1 MNELMQQGNLMGLG
15 AALLT
20 GFMFSFNPASFIT
33 IPVVL
38 AYVTKARALR
48 EAVLFGGAFILGM
61 ILTHVVLGIGAA
73 IGGEWA
79 GQLLG
84 RHWYLLLGPV
94 LVFLGLIWA
103 GWLKFSLP
111 WFSIRGQK
119 VATIWSAFMLGI
131 PFTVGICPVCSPGLL
146 IALSA
151 SATVGSVSYGALL
164 LLFFGIGR
172 TLPVL
177 IGACSMG
184 YLESLKSLSRWH
196 HYLEKTG
203 GILLILMGFYLLNEY
218 YFIL

>member
-1 MNELMQQGNLMGLG
+1 
-15 AALLT
+15 
-20 GFMFSFNPASFIT
+20 
-33 IPVVL
+33 
-38 AYVTKARALR
+38 
-48 EAVLFGGAFILGM
+48 
-61 ILTHVVLGIGAA
+61 
-73 IGGEWA
+73 
-79 GQLLG
+79 
-84 RHWYLLLGPV
+84 
-94 LVFLGLIWA
+94 
-103 GWLKFSLP
+103 
-111 WFSIRGQK
+111 
-119 VATIWSAFMLGI
+119 MLGI

-203 GILLILMGFYLLNEY
+203 GILLILMGVYLLNEY